1 MEFPCDIL
9 CINQNLNIVAYLF
22 DYVGDLNEILCF
34 AGRKNCPE
42 FNMSCAYMAKFGNV
56 YSSWDIENTFSMILI
71 STFMGLRKI

>member
-1 MEFPCDIL
+1 M
-9 CINQNLNIVAYLF
+9 AYLF

-42 FNMSCAYMAKFGNV
+42 FNMSCAYMAKLGNV

-71 STFMGLRKI
+71 FTFMGLRNTNEIDFIISIFH